1 MKKLNL
7 NRLARK
13 SLDKVM
19 NESFTAR
26 TSSTNQSDLKNRA
39 DKMVGK
45 KYSVNLYWEAF
56 ITDVVFA
63 DSEEE
68 AIEIALERNKNRIKS
83 ASQFVE
89 LYDST
94 KGGVCPNHVA
104 FEDE

>member
-1 MKKLNL
+1 
-7 NRLARK
+7 
-13 SLDKVM
+13 M
-19 NESFTAR
+19 NESFTAKTKR
-26 TSSTNQSDLKNRA
+26 ANQSDLTNRA
-39 DKMVGK
+39 DKMLGK

-56 ITDVVFA
+56 ITDDVFA

-68 AIEIALERNKNRIKS
+68 AIEIALKKNENRIKS

-94 KGGVCPNHVA
+94 KGGDCPNHVA

>member
-1 MKKLNL
+1 
-7 NRLARK
+7 
-13 SLDKVM
+13 M
-19 NESFTAR
+19 NESFTAKTKR
-26 TSSTNQSDLKNRA
+26 ANQSDLTNRA
-39 DKMVGK
+39 DKMIGK

-56 ITDVVFA
+56 ITDDVFA

-68 AIEIALERNKNRIKS
+68 AIEIALKKNENRIKS

-89 LYDST
+89 LHDST

>member
-7 NRLARK
+7 TKLARK
-13 SLDKVM
+13 SLDKIM
-19 NESFTAR
+19 NESFTAKTKR
-26 TSSTNQSDLKNRA
+26 ANQFDLTNRA

-56 ITDVVFA
+56 ITDDVFA

-68 AIEIALERNKNRIKS
+68 AIEIALKKNENRIKS

-104 FEDE
+104 FED

>member
-1 MKKLNL
+1 MKKLKL

-19 NESFTAR
+19 NESFTAKTKR
-26 TSSTNQSDLKNRA
+26 ANQSDLTNRA

-56 ITDVVFA
+56 ITDDVFA

-68 AIEIALERNKNRIKS
+68 AIEIALKKNENRIKS
-83 ASQFVE
+83 ASQFIE

>member
-1 MKKLNL
+1 
-7 NRLARK
+7 
-13 SLDKVM
+13 M
-19 NESFTAR
+19 NESFTAKTKR
-26 TSSTNQSDLKNRA
+26 ANQSDLTNRA

-56 ITDVVFA
+56 ISDDVFA

-68 AIEIALERNKNRIKS
+68 AIEIALRKNKNRIES

-104 FEDE
+104 FED

>member
-1 MKKLNL
+1 MKKSNL
-7 NRLARK
+7 TKLARK
-13 SLDKVM
+13 SLDKMM
-19 NESFTAR
+19 NESFTAKTKR
-26 TSSTNQSDLKNRA
+26 ANQSDLTNRA

-45 KYSVNLYWEAF
+45 KYSVILYWEAS
-56 ITDVVFA
+56 ITDDVFA

-68 AIEIALERNKNRIKS
+68 AIEIALKKNENRIKS

-104 FEDE
+104 FED

>member
-1 MKKLNL
+1 
-7 NRLARK
+7 
-13 SLDKVM
+13 M
-19 NESFTAR
+19 NESFTAKTKR
-26 TSSTNQSDLKNRA
+26 ANQSDLTNRA

-56 ITDVVFA
+56 ISDDVFA

-68 AIEIALERNKNRIKS
+68 AIEIALRKNKNRIES

-89 LYDST
+89 LFDST

-104 FEDE
+104 FED

>member
-19 NESFTAR
+19 NESFTAKTKR
-26 TSSTNQSDLKNRA
+26 ANQSDLTNRA
-39 DKMVGK
+39 DKMLGK

-56 ITDVVFA
+56 ITDDVFA

-68 AIEIALERNKNRIKS
+68 AIEIALKKNENRIKS

-94 KGGVCPNHVA
+94 KGGDCPNHVA

>member
-19 NESFTAR
+19 NESFTAKTKR
-26 TSSTNQSDLKNRA
+26 ANQSDLTNRA

-56 ITDVVFA
+56 ITDDVFA

-68 AIEIALERNKNRIKS
+68 AIEIALKKNENRIKS
-83 ASQFVE
+83 ASQFVD
-89 LYDST
+89 LYDSRY
-94 KGGVCPNHVA
+94 GNCPQHFA
-104 FEDE
+104 FED

>member
-13 SLDKVM
+13 SLDKM
-19 NESFTAR
+19 LNESFTAKTKR
-26 TSSTNQSDLKNRA
+26 ANQSDLTNRA

-45 KYSVNLYWEAF
+45 KYSVYLYWEAS
-56 ITDVVFA
+56 ITDDVFA

-68 AIEIALERNKNRIKS
+68 AIEIALKKNKNRIKS

-94 KGGVCPNHVA
+94 KGGVCPNNVA
-104 FEDE
+104 FED

>member
-19 NESFTAR
+19 NESFTAKTKR
-26 TSSTNQSDLKNRA
+26 ANQSDLTNRA

-56 ITDVVFA
+56 ISDDVFA
-63 DSEEE
+63 DSEED
-68 AIEIALERNKNRIKS
+68 AIEIALRKNKNRIES

-104 FEDE
+104 FED

>member
-7 NRLARK
+7 TKLARK
-13 SLDKVM
+13 SLDKMM
-19 NESFTAR
+19 NESFTAKTKR
-26 TSSTNQSDLKNRA
+26 ANQSDLTNRA
-39 DKMVGK
+39 DKMVGN

-56 ITDVVFA
+56 ITDDVFA

-68 AIEIALERNKNRIKS
+68 AIEIALKKNENRIKS

-104 FEDE
+104 FED

>member
-7 NRLARK
+7 AKLARK
-13 SLDKVM
+13 SLDKMM
-19 NESFTAR
+19 NESFTAKTKR
-26 TSSTNQSDLKNRA
+26 ANQSDLTNRA

-56 ITDVVFA
+56 ITDDVFA

-68 AIEIALERNKNRIKS
+68 AIEIALKKNENRIKS

>member
-19 NESFTAR
+19 NESFTAKTKR
-26 TSSTNQSDLKNRA
+26 ANQSDLTNRA

-56 ITDVVFA
+56 ISDDVFA

-68 AIEIALERNKNRIKS
+68 AIEIALRKNKNRIES

-89 LYDST
+89 LYDSI

-104 FEDE
+104 FED

>member
-1 MKKLNL
+1 MKKSNL

-19 NESFTAR
+19 NESFTAKTKR
-26 TSSTNQSDLKNRA
+26 ANQSDLTNRA

-56 ITDVVFA
+56 ITDDVFA
-63 DSEEE
+63 DSKEE

-83 ASQFVE
+83 ASQFVD
-89 LYDST
+89 LYDSRF
-94 KGGVCPNHVA
+94 GNCPQHNA
-104 FEDE
+104 FEY

>member
-19 NESFTAR
+19 NESFTVR
-26 TSSTNQSDLKNRA
+26 TRGTNQSDLTNRA

-45 KYSVNLYWEAF
+45 KYSVYLYWEAS
-56 ITDVVFA
+56 ITDDVFA

-68 AIEIALERNKNRIKS
+68 AIEIALKKNKNRIDS
-83 ASQFVE
+83 ASRFVS

-94 KGGVCPNHVA
+94 SGTCPNHTA
-104 FEDE
+104 FED

>member
-1 MKKLNL
+1 MKKSNL
-7 NRLARK
+7 TKLARK
-13 SLDKVM
+13 SLDKMM
-19 NESFTAR
+19 NESFTAKTKR
-26 TSSTNQSDLKNRA
+26 ANQSDLTNRA

-56 ITDVVFA
+56 ITDNVFA

-68 AIEIALERNKNRIKS
+68 AIEIALKKNENRIKS

-104 FEDE
+104 FED

>member
-19 NESFTAR
+19 NESFAAKTKRA
-26 TSSTNQSDLKNRA
+26 NQSDLTNRA
-39 DKMVGK
+39 DKMIGK

-56 ITDVVFA
+56 ITDDVFA

-68 AIEIALERNKNRIKS
+68 AIEIALKKNENRIKS

>member
-1 MKKLNL
+1 
-7 NRLARK
+7 
-13 SLDKVM
+13 M
-19 NESFTAR
+19 NESFTAKTKR
-26 TSSTNQSDLKNRA
+26 ANQSDLTNRA

-56 ITDVVFA
+56 ITDNVFA

-68 AIEIALERNKNRIKS
+68 AIEIALKKNENRIKS

-104 FEDE
+104 FED

>member
-1 MKKLNL
+1 MKKSNL
-7 NRLARK
+7 TKLARK
-13 SLDKVM
+13 SLDKMM
-19 NESFTAR
+19 NESFTAKTKR
-26 TSSTNQSDLKNRA
+26 ANQSDLTNRA

-56 ITDVVFA
+56 ITDNVFA

-68 AIEIALERNKNRIKS
+68 AIEIALERNENRIKS

-104 FEDE
+104 FED

>member
-7 NRLARK
+7 TKLARK
-13 SLDKVM
+13 SLDKMM
-19 NESFTAR
+19 NESFTAKTKR
-26 TSSTNQSDLKNRA
+26 ANQSDLTNRA

-56 ITDVVFA
+56 ITDDVFA

-68 AIEIALERNKNRIKS
+68 AIEIALKKNENRIKS

-104 FEDE
+104 FED

>member
-7 NRLARK
+7 TKLARK
-13 SLDKVM
+13 SLDKMM
-19 NESFTAR
+19 NESFTAKTKR
-26 TSSTNQSDLKNRA
+26 ANQSDLTNRA
-39 DKMVGK
+39 DKRVGK

-56 ITDVVFA
+56 ITDNVFA

-68 AIEIALERNKNRIKS
+68 AIEIALKKNENRIKS

-104 FEDE
+104 FED

>member
-1 MKKLNL
+1 MKKSNL
-7 NRLARK
+7 TKLARK
-13 SLDKVM
+13 SLDKMM
-19 NESFTAR
+19 NESFTAKTKR
-26 TSSTNQSDLKNRA
+26 ANQSDLTNRA

-56 ITDVVFA
+56 ITDDVFA

-68 AIEIALERNKNRIKS
+68 AIEIALKKNENRIKS

>member
-1 MKKLNL
+1 MKKSNL
-7 NRLARK
+7 TKLARK
-13 SLDKVM
+13 SLDKMM
-19 NESFTAR
+19 NESFTAKTKR
-26 TSSTNQSDLKNRA
+26 ANQSDLTNRA

-56 ITDVVFA
+56 ITDDVFA

-68 AIEIALERNKNRIKS
+68 AIEIALKKNENRIKS

-104 FEDE
+104 FED

>member
-1 MKKLNL
+1 
-7 NRLARK
+7 
-13 SLDKVM
+13 M
-19 NESFTAR
+19 NESFTAKTKR
-26 TSSTNQSDLKNRA
+26 ANQSDLTNRA

-56 ITDVVFA
+56 ISDDVFA

-68 AIEIALERNKNRIKS
+68 AIEIALRKNKNRIDS

-104 FEDE
+104 FED

>member
-7 NRLARK
+7 TKLARK
-13 SLDKVM
+13 SLDKMM
-19 NESFTAR
+19 NESFTAKTKR
-26 TSSTNQSDLKNRA
+26 ANQSDLTNRA

-56 ITDVVFA
+56 ITDDVFA

-68 AIEIALERNKNRIKS
+68 AIEIALKKNENRIKS

>member
-1 MKKLNL
+1 MEKLNL

-26 TSSTNQSDLKNRA
+26 TRGANQYDLANRA
-39 DKMVGK
+39 DEMVRK
-45 KYSVNLYWEAF
+45 KHYSVILYWEAS
-56 ITDVVFA
+56 ISDDVFA

-68 AIEIALERNKNRIKS
+68 AIEIALKKNENRIKS

-94 KGGVCPNHVA
+94 SGVCPNHTA
-104 FEDE
+104 FED